1 MSEGKP
7 GHVPPRLWTGS
18 NEPIFSVLPG
28 TVLANFNTPR
38 SENALL
44 WNLLYPRSQ
53 PSLSLA
59 ALLALSSLWGTAP
72 PGEVRD
78 DQLHPFYWG
87 HGLDGSRLQGL
98 DDALKEVDGPGPKT
112 EIDLI
117 LLGKKVL
124 ISVEAKHTSL
134 FGRCSRYGAMRCPEI
149 HVHDSSE
156 PSCRYWE
163 PGSGRFSDLLA
174 FGRRPEAASL
184 EAPCNVH
191 YQLARTVMVGHHLA
205 KRLNR
210 EFALW
215 IFLPQAR
222 WRSIEKTWLDFADR
236 VLDDHIWRS
245 MRVISWEQVQSL
257 PVR

>member
-1 MSEGKP
+1 
-7 GHVPPRLWTGS
+7 
-18 NEPIFSVLPG
+18 
-28 TVLANFNTPR
+28 VLANFNTPR

-134 FGRCSRYGAMRCPEI
+134 FGRCSRYAAMRCPEI
-149 HVHDSSE
+149 H
-156 PSCRYWE
+156 
-163 PGSGRFSDLLA
+163 
-174 FGRRPEAASL
+174 
-184 EAPCNVH
+184 VH